1 MQVIKMNQT
10 LAFENKTYRRGE
22 TLKVQNSTAKQL
34 SDNGLVEIVDE
45 DAGEDVAPEQSANSI
60 TFSNSDGKKQ
70 YDSGTTKKH
79 VEDDKKKATVTVEP
93 KKEQTETKKKEK

>member
-1 MQVIKMNQT
+1 MNQT
-10 LAFENKTYRRGE
+10 LAFENKVYRRGE

-45 DAGEDVAPEQSANSI
+45 DAGEDVQPEESKNSV
-60 TFSNSDGKKQ
+60 TFSNSEGKKV

-79 VEDDKKKATVTVEP
+79 VEEDKKKSVVEP
-93 KKEQTETKKKEK
+93 TKKEQTETKKKDK